1 MVRNNNEKILII
13 GGSSG
18 IGLATAELFA
28 KNKYHITIAS
38 PNAMN
43 NLSEFSKIN
52 LDFTNE
58 TAIKSFFENNRDFDY
73 VIASATTPPARG
85 QFLSIN
91 IEDAKKCFN
100 KFWGMV
106 HVIRYAAQYSKQ
118 LKAISIISGAAAD
131 KRGAPTTFL
140 ATLSMA
146 INVLVESLAIELAPI
161 RINAI
166 SPGLT
171 HTPIYGDTPQKTLQ
185 EWADGTPLKRLA
197 TADEVAEVIHFV
209 TLHPQMTGA
218 IIPVDA
224 GGRLV

>member
-1 MVRNNNEKILII
+1 MSKILIV

-18 IGLATAELFA
+18 IGLATAKIFS
-28 KNKYHITIAS
+28 KNRHDITIAS
-38 PNAMN
+38 RNTDTLTM
-43 NLSEFSKIN
+43 SEFSMTN

-58 TAIKSFFENNRDFDY
+58 AAIKTFFESHHDFDY
-73 VIASATTPPARG
+73 VIVSATTPLAMGP
-85 QFLSIN
+85 FLSIN
-91 IEDAKKCFN
+91 LDDAKKCFD

-118 LKAISIISGAAAD
+118 LKAISIVSGAAAD

-140 ATLSMA
+140 ATSSMA
-146 INVLVESLAIELAPI
+146 IHVLVESLAIELAPI

-171 HTPIYGDTPQKTLQ
+171 LTPLYGDTPQKTLQ
-185 EWADGTPLKRLA
+185 EWADGSPLKRLA

-224 GGRLV
+224 GARLV